1 MKKTVQII
9 SILLICLWVAPA
21 FALDPSFK
29 SMETLREEAKADKKA
44 LTAENLKLTDTD
56 GKAFWPIYES
66 YQKDI
71 TKVNE
76 KLVNLIK
83 DYAKEYREK
92 SLSDSKAQ
100 QLVQDYLALEEDMTN
115 LKKSYLK
122 KFTGVIPAKK
132 VMTYYQ
138 LENKIQSIV
147 KFDMAIEIPLAQ

>member
-1 MKKTVQII
+1 MKTIRII
-9 SILLICLWVAPA
+9 CILLVCLWVAPV
-21 FALDPSFK
+21 FAQ
-29 SMETLREEAKADKKA
+29 DKP
-44 LTAENLKLTDTD
+44 TDTTMEIVREAAKSNKRALVALNLQLTEAED
-56 GKAFWPIYES
+56 KAFWPVYDS
-66 YQKDI
+66 YQKVLGKI
-71 TKVNE
+71 TE
-76 KLVNLIK
+76 RLVSLIQ

>member
-1 MKKTVQII
+1 MKTIRII
-9 SILLICLWVAPA
+9 CILLVCLWVAPV
-21 FALDPSFK
+21 FAQ
-29 SMETLREEAKADKKA
+29 DKP
-44 LTAENLKLTDTD
+44 TDTTMEIVREAAKSNKRALVALNLQLTEAED
-56 GKAFWPIYES
+56 KAFWPVYDS
-66 YQKDI
+66 YQKVLGKI
-71 TKVNE
+71 TE
-76 KLVNLIK
+76 RLVSLIK
-83 DYAKEYREK
+83 DYAKEYKEK

-122 KFTGVIPAKK
+122 KFTAVIPAKK

>member
-1 MKKTVQII
+1 MEIVREAAKSNKRA
-9 SILLICLWVAPA
+9 LVA
-21 FALDPSFK
+21 LNLQL
-29 SMETLREEAKADKKA
+29 TEAED
-44 LTAENLKLTDTD
+44 
-56 GKAFWPIYES
+56 KAFWPVYDS
-66 YQKDI
+66 YQKVLGKI
-71 TKVNE
+71 TE
-76 KLVNLIK
+76 RLVSLIQ

-122 KFTGVIPAKK
+122 KFTAVIPAKK

>member
-1 MKKTVQII
+1 MKTIRII
-9 SILLICLWVAPA
+9 CILLVCLWVAPV
-21 FALDPSFK
+21 FAQ
-29 SMETLREEAKADKKA
+29 DKP
-44 LTAENLKLTDTD
+44 TDTTMEIVREAAKSNKRALVALNLQLTEAED
-56 GKAFWPIYES
+56 KAFWPVYDS
-66 YQKDI
+66 YQKVLGKI
-71 TKVNE
+71 TE
-76 KLVNLIK
+76 RLVSLIK